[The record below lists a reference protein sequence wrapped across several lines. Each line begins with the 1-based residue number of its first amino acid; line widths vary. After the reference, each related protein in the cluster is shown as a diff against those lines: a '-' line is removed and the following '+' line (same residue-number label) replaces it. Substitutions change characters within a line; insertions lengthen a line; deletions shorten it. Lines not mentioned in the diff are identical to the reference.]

1 MNEDEHFIIE
11 TENEHLLEEDQP
23 SLANRF
29 PVRRQLLIIGVFMF
43 LLFAGFTIP
52 KTIAL
57 LHSEDS
63 DTTIQAST
71 NLATDTQEVT
81 PKIITDVKIYADA
94 AFVWDVVGQRALYQK
109 NADEPLPL
117 ASITKLMTALV
128 AYELVTSD
136 TPVTITKTAAAQ
148 QSGGSFTEGEVF
160 AAKELADF
168 ALISSYNSA
177 AYTLAA
183 TVGELLGDEDAVT
196 QFVAAMNIRAE
207 ELNLTTLEYVNPTG
221 LDVSATEAGAVGSA
235 RDTAF
240 LMEYILLNHPEILTP
255 TVTEYTRLY
264 NQSGAF
270 HEAYNTNDI
279 LTDIPNLLGSKTG
292 FTDLAGGNLIIAFD
306 AGYNRPIIVT
316 VLGSSRNERFSDIKK
331 LVAAVEETM
340 SHIE

>member
-1 MNEDEHFIIE
+1 MNEDEHFIIDTNDE
-11 TENEHLLEEDQP
+11 QLPDKDLP
-23 SLANRF
+23 SSDSRF

-52 KTIAL
+52 KTLAL
-57 LHSEDS
+57 FQNNAP
-63 DTTIQAST
+63 DTDILAST
-71 NLATDTQEVT
+71 NLAVDTAEYS
-81 PKIITDVKIYADA
+81 PKKITDVNIYADA

-109 NADEPLPL
+109 NADEALPL

-128 AYELVTSD
+128 AYELVEDD
-136 TPVTITKTAAAQ
+136 TPVTISKTAAAQ
-148 QSGGSFTEGEVF
+148 QSGGSLTEGEVF
-160 AAKELADF
+160 EVKDLADF

-177 AYTLAA
+177 AYTLASA
-183 TVGELLGDEDAVT
+183 VGELLGDEDAVT
-196 QFVAAMNIRAE
+196 LFVAAMNIRAE
-207 ELNLTTLEYVNPTG
+207 ELNLTTLEYINPTG
-221 LDVSATEAGAVGSA
+221 LDVSATKAGALGSA

-264 NQSGAF
+264 NQSGDF
-270 HEAYNTNDI
+270 HEAHNTNDI

-292 FTDLAGGNLIIAFD
+292 FTDLAGGNLTIAFD

-331 LVAAVEETM
+331 LVAAVEEAM
-340 SHIE
+340 SNKE